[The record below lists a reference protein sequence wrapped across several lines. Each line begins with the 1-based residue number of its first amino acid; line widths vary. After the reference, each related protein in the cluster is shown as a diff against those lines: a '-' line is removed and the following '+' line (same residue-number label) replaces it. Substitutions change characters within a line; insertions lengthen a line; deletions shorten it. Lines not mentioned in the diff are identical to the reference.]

1 MPVLHNLCT
10 VFNDIRGLYNRTAL
24 PRFLLSLYGTF
35 KSPGRKM
42 LWLVVALCVR
52 SAYITYIDKEVL
64 THDERNDDSPDD

>member
-1 MPVLHNLCT
+1 
-10 VFNDIRGLYNRTAL
+10 
-24 PRFLLSLYGTF
+24 
-35 KSPGRKM
+35 M